1 MSKVTIFKNISIYCG
16 RYFVGHLPMRLRQ
29 VASLAPKF
37 PPRHLQGSV
46 IIVQK
51 LSPLPRLN
59 KNNTIIRSKGD
70 KFSLFVQIMSKQ
82 WLYQFIHISIVLFDR
97 QWSIGAWTSLPY
109 SVTILLTAPFIVP
122 FRIVILEYVWDG
134 LEECFLVNTILK
146 LRIDDIKLYHLSE
159 RRMG

>member
-59 KNNTIIRSKGD
+59 KI
-70 KFSLFVQIMSKQ
+70 
-82 WLYQFIHISIVLFDR
+82 
-97 QWSIGAWTSLPY
+97 
-109 SVTILLTAPFIVP
+109 ILLYGVKVTS
-122 FRIVILEYVWDG
+122 FRFSYKSCQSNDSINSSIPL
-134 LEECFLVNTILK
+134 
-146 LRIDDIKLYHLSE
+146 LYSSTDSGALGPE
-159 RRMG
+159 RLCPIP